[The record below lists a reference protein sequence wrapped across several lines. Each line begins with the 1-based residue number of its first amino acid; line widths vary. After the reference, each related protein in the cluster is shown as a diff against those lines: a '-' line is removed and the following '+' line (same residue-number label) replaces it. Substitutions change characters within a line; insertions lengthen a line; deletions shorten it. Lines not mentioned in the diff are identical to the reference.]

1 LKEWNRKDPP
11 DADERIRNDRIAT
24 YENARNPFID
34 HPEFVDRIDFTP

>member
-11 DADERIRNDRIAT
+11 DDHERERNARIEAH
-24 YENARNPFID
+24 EGVRNPFID